1 MRKIILASA
10 SPRRRELLTLADIKY
25 SLCIKNV
32 DETVPGGLSPEEGAE
47 YTAEQKTLPV
57 AQANPGAI
65 VIGAD
70 TVGVQD
76 GEVFG
81 KPADE
86 EDAKRMLLRLSGKEH
101 QVITGVCL
109 TAGDVRVKF
118 HETSTVKFYKLDR
131 DEISRYVKSGEP
143 MDKAGAYGIQGK
155 GCLLVERIEGDYFNI
170 VGLPL
175 ARLVRELKKLQSE
188 LPQEEDENDEQ

>member
-25 SLCIKNV
+25 SLCIKSV
-32 DETVPGGLSPEEGAE
+32 DETVPEGLTPEEGAE

-57 AQANPGAI
+57 ALANPDAI

-70 TVGVQD
+70 TIVVQGD
-76 GEVFG
+76 EVFG

-86 EDAKRMLLRLSGKEH
+86 ENARRMLYRLSGKEH
-101 QVITGVCL
+101 KVITGVCL

-118 HETSTVKFYKLDR
+118 HETSTVRFYKLDR
-131 DEISRYVKSGEP
+131 DEINRYIKSGEP

-155 GCLLVERIEGDYFNI
+155 GALLVESIEGDFYNV
-170 VGLPL
+170 VGLPIARL
-175 ARLVRELKKLQSE
+175 ARELRKLQSE
-188 LPQEEDENDEQ
+188 LPEEKSE

>member
-10 SPRRRELLTLADIKY
+10 SPRRRELLSLADIKY
-25 SLCIKNV
+25 SLCIKSV
-32 DETVPGGLSPEEGAE
+32 DETVPEGLTPEEGAE

-57 AQANPGAI
+57 ALANPDAI

-70 TVGVQD
+70 TIVVQGD
-76 GEVFG
+76 EVFG

-86 EDAKRMLLRLSGKEH
+86 EDARRMLYRLSGKEH
-101 QVITGVCL
+101 KVITGVCL

-118 HETSTVKFYKLDR
+118 HETSTVRFYKLDR
-131 DEISRYVKSGEP
+131 DEINRYIKSGEP

-155 GCLLVERIEGDYFNI
+155 GALLVESIEGDFYNV
-170 VGLPL
+170 VGLPIARL
-175 ARLVRELKKLQSE
+175 ARELRKLQSE
-188 LPQEEDENDEQ
+188 LPEEKSE

>member
-25 SLCIKNV
+25 SLCIKSV
-32 DETVPGGLSPEEGAE
+32 DETVPEGLTPEEGAE

-57 AQANPGAI
+57 ALANPDAI

-70 TVGVQD
+70 TIVVQGD
-76 GEVFG
+76 EVFG

-86 EDAKRMLLRLSGKEH
+86 ENARRMLYRLSGKEH
-101 QVITGVCL
+101 KVITGVCL

-118 HETSTVKFYKLDR
+118 HETSTVRFYKLDR
-131 DEISRYVKSGEP
+131 DEINRYIKSGEP

-155 GCLLVERIEGDYFNI
+155 GALLVESIEGDFYN
-170 VGLPL
+170 VDGLPI
-175 ARLVRELKKLQSE
+175 ARHARKLRKLQSE
-188 LPQEEDENDEQ
+188 LPEEKSE

>member
-25 SLCIKNV
+25 SLCIKSV
-32 DETVPGGLSPEEGAE
+32 DETVPEGLTPEEGAE

-57 AQANPGAI
+57 ALANPDAI

-70 TVGVQD
+70 TIVVQGD
-76 GEVFG
+76 EVFG

-86 EDAKRMLLRLSGKEH
+86 EEARRMLYRLSGKEH
-101 QVITGVCL
+101 KVITGVCL

-118 HETSTVKFYKLDR
+118 HETSTVRFYKLDR
-131 DEISRYVKSGEP
+131 DEINRYIKSGEP

-155 GCLLVERIEGDYFNI
+155 GALLVESIEGDFYNV
-170 VGLPL
+170 VGLPIARL
-175 ARLVRELKKLQSE
+175 ARELRKLQSE
-188 LPQEEDENDEQ
+188 LPEEKSE